1 MNKQIQV
8 DYDLFRDLVVYALS
22 HEDAGNV
29 LYERIRTGIRRKADA
44 MKRRVAYTA
53 YKTGKDPEFIGLADD
68 FRWPV
73 GQDYN
78 VTRNDPF
85 EQPLWKTMQVQPK
98 KLILLFLTLYY
109 RQPKMTSNCRRIYND
124 EQPD

>member
-8 DYDLFRDLVVYALS
+8 DYDLFRDLVVYALG
-22 HEDAGNV
+22 HEDPGNV

-53 YKTGKDPEFIGLADD
+53 YKTGKDPETRQRGRDIYLEFIGLADD

-73 GQDYN
+73 EQDHN
-78 VTRNDPF
+78 VNRDATF
-85 EQPLWKTMQVQPK
+85 ELPL
-98 KLILLFLTLYY
+98 
-109 RQPKMTSNCRRIYND
+109 
-124 EQPD
+124 

>member
-53 YKTGKDPEFIGLADD
+53 YKTGKDPETRQQGRDIYLEFIGLADD

-85 EQPLWKTMQVQPK
+85 EQPL
-98 KLILLFLTLYY
+98 
-109 RQPKMTSNCRRIYND
+109 
-124 EQPD
+124 